1 MSLKRVFEK
10 VKYIDSLIS
19 RKATGGQKE
28 LAHRLG
34 LSVSTV
40 NVYLNE
46 MREAGFPIK
55 YCNKRRTYYYEK
67 EGKMVTSLFEE
78 TLDKLD
84 MKQVEGG
91 SWHQSAT
98 SHPMTFYNFSSL

>member
-10 VKYIDSLIS
+10 VKYIDNLIS

-28 LAHRLG
+28 LANRVG
-34 LSVSTV
+34 LSVSTI

-46 MREAGFPIK
+46 MKEAGFPIK

-67 EGKMVTSLFEE
+67 EGKMVSSLFQEY
-78 TLDKLD
+78 LDKSQ
-84 MKQVEGG
+84 MKNIDGG
-91 SWHQSAT
+91 LMYFGTPIISEWGHG
-98 SHPMTFYNFSSL
+98 YL